1 MTMKGLDKMH
11 RTRSLVKKRD
21 SLRKAAAVLL
31 YMTMSVSGTVISDV
45 TDVKAAEPFL
55 TEDSELSNCDMYE
68 SMLFEISKQTVLNEN
83 IADKKFTDM
92 EKERAYTRMKLDT
105 GMYVADDQEAY
116 IEQAETIEIS
126 VVNADYSYLNN
137 GDTHITPDGGVYHG
151 PSGKETYYNL
161 PMGGVIYLMRHLG
174 YSEEEYPYWI
184 RDDGVKMFGDYVMVA
199 ADLSIRPKGTI
210 LESSMGTAI
219 VCDTGDLETMQLDIA
234 VNW

>member
-1 MTMKGLDKMH
+1 MTKGLDKMH
-11 RTRSLVKKRD
+11 HTRSLVKKHEG
-21 SLRKAAAVLL
+21 LHKITAAVLC
-31 YMTMSVSGTVISDV
+31 MTMAVSSAVASDIN
-45 TDVKAAEPFL
+45 TVKAAEPFL
-55 TEDSELSNCDMYE
+55 TEDSELSNCDLYE
-68 SMLFEISKQTVLNEN
+68 SMLFEISKQTILNKN

-92 EKERAYTRMKLDT
+92 EKERAYTRIKLDT

-116 IEQAETIEIS
+116 IAQAETVEIS
-126 VVNADYSYLNN
+126 VVNTDYSYLNI